1 MPFSVSIID
10 HVAEIDADAHTGVSW
25 EEYEQFLAELGDR
38 RLPHSYA
45 DGELRYM
52 APGFNHDRLKRWFA
66 RLIDALTE
74 ELLLTCLSMG
84 STTLRSAFA
93 QRGAEPDEAYLI
105 QNAAA
110 MRGRRDYDIDSD
122 PPPDLVVEIDV
133 TSHSVD
139 RLRVYTS
146 LRVPEVWVFK
156 DEALQVKLLRDGNYE
171 ESDRSVAFP
180 FLPIAEFATWIERA
194 YELDETEWIM
204 QFRKWVRGTLK
215 VDDMGSGS

>member
-1 MPFSVSIID
+1 MPLSISIVD
-10 HVAEIDADAHTGVSW
+10 HVAEVDDDVRTGVSW
-25 EEYEQFLAELGDR
+25 EEYEQFLDELGDR

-45 DGELRYM
+45 DGELRFM

-74 ELLLTCLSMG
+74 ELRLTCLSMG

-105 QNAAA
+105 QNAGA
-110 MRGRRDYDIDSD
+110 MRGRRDYDVDSD

-139 RLRVYTS
+139 RLKVYAS

-156 DEALQVKLLRDGNYE
+156 GETLQVKVLRDGNYE
-171 ESDRSVAFP
+171 DSENSDAFP

-204 QFRKWVRGTLK
+204 QFREWVRQTLK
-215 VDDMGSGS
+215 VDDEGSES